1 METIC
6 KKGQF
11 GIHGNRKEQQVL
23 KEFKKPVMETGPLVN
38 HGVFNTEFSRNRDW
52 IGLYLKGSVRIFEV
66 GDQKQISAEFIT
78 GQVS

>member
-11 GIHGNRKEQQVL
+11 GIHGNSKEQEVL

-38 HGVFNTEFSRNRDW
+38 HWRSKADFCRIYNWAGFV
-52 IGLYLKGSVRIFEV
+52 ILGSIMRPVRIFKI
-66 GDQKQISAEFIT
+66 G
-78 GQVS
+78 G